1 MRHARLRS
9 LLTSMPTLPPPPPPS
24 APTGAGSAVPGGRRE
39 PEIVVMPEKYFGVAL
54 KMDGKTAAE
63 MQAPL
68 PPPPKPVAPKPPVPP
83 PIQRRPIWPFV
94 VLIIILLLAVAG
106 GFVWFNRDIL
116 FPKPAPIVNEPPVQ
130 IPAPS
135 APTNLTAS
143 VASGTQAVALAWV
156 DTSSNEVGFRIERQ
170 EGNATFIP
178 VTNLPANS
186 SNFLDISVQ
195 NGRSYSYRVIATGQN
210 AESGPS
216 NIATV
221 SVAPS
226 VVTPPSPTLPPGG
239 LDSDSDGL
247 SDVEEPL
254 YGSDASIQDSD
265 KDGFLDGNEV
275 FHLYNPS
282 AIAPVRLADS
292 GLVTPFVAPAG
303 WSILIPKGWT
313 SSLDTADGSI
323 ATVRTN
329 QGESFKIRIEDNP
342 LGQSVTEW
350 YLAKNPNTAST
361 AVRLITTRGGLEG
374 LLGAERLDAYF
385 AWDGKIFSLSYDIGT
400 KPFINFRTTYE
411 MILNSL
417 RLSGAP
423 VLDETKASEALNGP
437 GDFLET
443 SAASSTVT
451 STEP

>member
-1 MRHARLRS
+1 M
-9 LLTSMPTLPPPPPPS
+9 
-24 APTGAGSAVPGGRRE
+24 GAGSAQPGGRRD

-63 MQAPL
+63 MQAPP
-68 PPPPKPVAPKPPVPP
+68 PPPPKPVAPKPVIAP

-94 VLIIILLLAVAG
+94 LLIIILLLLVAG
-106 GFVWFNRDIL
+106 GFVWFNRDLL
-116 FPKPAPIVNEPPVQ
+116 FPRTTPPVTEPPVQ
-130 IPAPS
+130 IPVPT
-135 APTNLTAS
+135 APTNLTAT

-156 DTSSNEVGFRIERQ
+156 DTSGNETGFRIERR
-170 EGNATFIP
+170 EGAATFIP

-195 NGRSYSYRVIATGQN
+195 NGRIYSYRVIAVGQN
-210 AESGPS
+210 GESSPS

-221 SVAPS
+221 EVAPA
-226 VVTPPSPTLPPGG
+226 TILPPPATLPPGG

-247 SDVEEPL
+247 TDAEEPL
-254 YGSDASIQDSD
+254 FGSDTSIQDSD

-292 GLVTPFVAPAG
+292 GLVMPFVGPAG
-303 WSILIPKGWT
+303 WSILVPKGWT
-313 SSLDTADGSI
+313 TSLETADGSI
-323 ATVRTN
+323 ATIRTN

-350 YLAKNPNTAST
+350 YLAKHPNVAST
-361 AVRLITTRGGLEG
+361 AVRMITTKGGLEG

-385 AWDGKIFSLSYDIGT
+385 AWDGKIFSLTYDIGT

-411 MILNSL
+411 MMLNSL
-417 RLSGAP
+417 RISGAP
-423 VLDETKASEALNGP
+423 VLDETKANEGLSGP

-443 SAASSTVT
+443 TSATSSAT